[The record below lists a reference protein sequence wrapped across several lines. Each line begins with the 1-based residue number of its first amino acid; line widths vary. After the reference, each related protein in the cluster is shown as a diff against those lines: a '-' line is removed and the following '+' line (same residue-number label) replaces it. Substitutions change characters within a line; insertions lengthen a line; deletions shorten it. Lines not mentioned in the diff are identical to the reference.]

1 VNGCLHESFKKTFV
15 DGSGRT
21 VVHFKA
27 CPFIG
32 TDNFCES
39 SVLCAKRHQ
48 SASIGTGIISNLRK
62 GLKK

>member
-1 VNGCLHESFKKTFV
+1 MWMVLGEQL
-15 DGSGRT
+15 
-21 VVHFKA
+21 
-27 CPFIG
+27 FILKLVLSLRQII
-32 TDNFCES
+32 FCEN

>member
-1 VNGCLHESFKKTFV
+1 MRALKTFV

-39 SVLCAKRHQ
+39 SVLCVLKD
-48 SASIGTGIISNLRK
+48 TNLPQY
-62 GLKK
+62 